1 MDKIPIGSVTLVL
14 LPLKYEIDD
23 SVSVTVRGSV
33 TGGGGALYAYE
44 RDIQVRRRSIVNS
57 TYERCRHRN
66 LQDPS
71 LRNCCSFIISNQ
83 FLDCTSRGLGDGSPP
98 VGYKGELNTN
108 GCKLRPM
115 D

>member
-83 FLDCTSRGLGDGSPP
+83 FLDCTHKGSWGRKSPNRVQGRIECQGL
-98 VGYKGELNTN
+98 
-108 GCKLRPM
+108 
-115 D
+115 